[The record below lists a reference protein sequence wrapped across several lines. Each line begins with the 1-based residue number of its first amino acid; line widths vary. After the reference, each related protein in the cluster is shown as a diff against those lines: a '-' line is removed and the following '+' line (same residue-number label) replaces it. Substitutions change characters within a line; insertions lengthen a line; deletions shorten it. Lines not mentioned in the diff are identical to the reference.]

1 MTCKVLFIYPNQRSE
16 SLVPP
21 AIAIFS
27 SLLKRDGHSVELF
40 DTSDYDLDAD
50 EYITFK
56 NSQKN
61 KVAVGNLLVRPYESK
76 ADSMRKHTSATG
88 DLIKKVEKFR
98 PDLVAVTSTEST
110 FLLAVQ
116 LLRSIKKFNIPTILG
131 GVFATFAPE
140 VAIKHD
146 VIDMVCVG
154 EGENAITDLANKISA
169 GEDYSDVTNL
179 WVKKKNG
186 TIVKNGIINP
196 VDVNNLELPDL
207 SIFDDSRFYRPMYGK
222 MYRMMPMETHRGC
235 PYKCTFCNSPSQN
248 VLYDNATTGKFFRK
262 RSIDMVRKDLLYLRD
277 VMKVEYVYFWAD
289 TFFAWSNKEFD
300 EFCEMYKDFKMPF
313 WCQTRVETVTHERIK
328 KLKEIGLHMLAFG
341 MEHGN
346 EKFRADVIDRK
357 YSNKSAIDAL
367 QIPHEYGVPFTVN
380 NIIGFP
386 GETRELAFDTIEINR
401 QWEADQMS
409 CSILQPYF
417 GTPLR
422 RLAVQNNYLDPDSIC
437 PANSDDTML
446 NLPDFSPDQ
455 MKGLR
460 RTFAMYV
467 KFPKNRWKDIER
479 AEKLTYEG
487 DKIWESLRQEYMATY
502 LNDSDTSI
510 QEQGNFQP
518 KNTDKNASV
527 GMGPSTS
534 GSI

>member
-1 MTCKVLFIYPNQRSE
+1 MSCKVLFIYPNQRSE

-27 SLLKRDGHSVELF
+27 SLLKKEGHMVDLF

-50 EYITFK
+50 EYIDFK

-61 KVAVGNLLVRPYESK
+61 KVAVSNLLVRPYESRQE
-76 ADSMRKHTSATG
+76 SIIKHRSASK
-88 DLIKKVEKFR
+88 DLKTKIENFK
-98 PDLVAVTSTEST
+98 PNLIAVTSTEST
-110 FLLAVQ
+110 FSLAVQ
-116 LLRSIKKFNIPTILG
+116 LLKSVKNYKIPTVLG

-140 VAIKHD
+140 VAIKYNE
-146 VIDMVCVG
+146 IDMVCVG
-154 EGENAITDLANKISA
+154 EGENAIVDLAKKIADGS
-169 GEDYSDVTNL
+169 DYSNVTNL
-179 WVKKKNG
+179 WVKKGNKL
-186 TIVKNGIINP
+186 IKNGIIDP
-196 VDVNNLELPDL
+196 VNVDILPLPDL
-207 SIFDDSRFYRPMYGK
+207 KIFDDTRLYRPMYGK

-248 VLYDNATTGKFFRK
+248 VLYDNTTRGRFFRK
-262 RSIDMVRKDLLYLRD
+262 RSIELIRKDLRYLKD

-289 TFFAWSNKEFD
+289 TFFAWSNKQFD
-300 EFCEMYKDFKMPF
+300 EFCEMYEEFKLPF

-328 KLKEIGLHMLAFG
+328 KLKDIGLHMLAFG

-357 YSNKSAIDAL
+357 YSNESAIKAL
-367 QIPHEYGVPFTVN
+367 QIPHQYGVPFTVN

-386 GETRELAFDTIEINR
+386 SETRELAFDTIEINR
-401 QWEADQMS
+401 NWESDQMS
-409 CSILQPYF
+409 CSILQPYY

-422 RLAVQNNYLDPDSIC
+422 KLAVDKKYLHPDAIC
-437 PANSDDTML
+437 PANSDDTMM
-446 NLPDFSPDQ
+446 NLPTFSAKQ

-467 KFPKNRWKDIER
+467 KFPKKRWKEIEK
-479 AEKLTYEG
+479 AEKLDKEG
-487 DKIWESLRQEYMATY
+487 DRVWENLKEEYLDRFLVNSNT
-502 LNDSDTSI
+502 DIT
-510 QEQGNFQP
+510 EQGNP
-518 KNTDKNASV
+518 KNIEKTQS

-534 GSI
+534 FGI